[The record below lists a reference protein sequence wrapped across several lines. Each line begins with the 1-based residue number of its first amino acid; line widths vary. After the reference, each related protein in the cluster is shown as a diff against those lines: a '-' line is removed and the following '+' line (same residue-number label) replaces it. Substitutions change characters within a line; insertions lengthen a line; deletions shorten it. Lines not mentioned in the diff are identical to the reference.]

1 MTTQVKINNKINNN
15 FKFNRLQNL
24 YSLKIRLIINN
35 LIVNKMIQSIKAKKN
50 KTNKIIFYN
59 NKILK

>member
-1 MTTQVKINNKINNN
+1 MTPQVKINNKINNN

-59 NKILK
+59 NKI

>member
-1 MTTQVKINNKINNN
+1 MTPQVKINNKINNN

-35 LIVNKMIQSIKAKKN
+35 FIVNKMIQSIKAKKN

-59 NKILK
+59 NKI

>member
-1 MTTQVKINNKINNN
+1 MTPQVKINNKINNN

-35 LIVNKMIQSIKAKKN
+35 LIVNKKIQSIKAKKY

-59 NKILK
+59 NKI